1 MNFQQIL
8 AIPFYFNIIN
18 TVFMES
24 QISQYGT
31 SERSQALYILKI
43 EANSSDGFK
52 TFYITD
58 LQNQKFTRIEEK
70 AFTARFKSKNIQLYK
85 LETMLRTAILFEL
98 TEKNPLGIYMT
109 YKLSRNSDRIKHEG
123 DIFQHANVDREFY
136 NTLCLMN
143 V

>member
-43 EANSSDGFK
+43 EATSSDGFK

-58 LQNQKFTRIEEK
+58 SQNQKFTRIEEQ
-70 AFTARFKSKNIQLYK
+70 AFTARFKSTNIQLYK
-85 LETMLRTAILFEL
+85 LETMLRTATLFEL

-109 YKLSRNSDRIKHEG
+109 YKLSRNSDYIKHEG